1 MNNNQN
7 NQQHNQP
14 LKLKC
19 LHKYRDKNSNIIG
32 YGLIDMQ
39 GKTYKISSNDLKQAI
54 KQGRVQVVNLTLTVD
69 NRLIDGASI
78 REHERR
84 EPHNLGGKNQIPQ
97 KQNQKSNQQ
106 TQVRQV
112 EKIQDPK
119 QSPRERLV
127 YQSIDPQD
135 QVKRI
140 KRVIIE
146 IIKRY
151 MSNNYT
157 IILDR
162 RYNTINFHSE
172 DIADLKL
179 IGPNGQ
185 KLQDS
190 DKQQLAK
197 FNMLYKN
204 FIELQLKINKCR
216 GTFKLTSV
224 ISEIA
229 KKEKQRGYII
239 GYVYGNRLQIIGR
252 DKDIVT
258 RAYAKAITTKFNRE
272 ASNQSDRLEISS
284 QDILNAVLREASGES
299 IEPPESS
306 EDMIRKQ
313 WINHKLF
320 MSLLKADTSEAIKQ
334 RKERD
339 DLKRRR
345 QEIKDMEE
353 DEEDIDESDEEDI
366 DDEE

>member
-32 YGLIDMQ
+32 YGLIDIQ
-39 GKTYKISSNDLKQAI
+39 GKTYKVSSNDLKQAI

-78 REHERR
+78 KDHEIK
-84 EPHNLGGKNQIPQ
+84 EPGHI
-97 KQNQKSNQQ
+97 KQNQKSNQPSRP
-106 TQVRQV
+106 VQV

-119 QSPRERLV
+119 QSPRERSRQSPV
-127 YQSIDPQD
+127 YQSIDPKD

-151 MSNNYT
+151 MGNNYT

-162 RYNTINFHSE
+162 RYNTVNFHSE

-258 RAYAKAITTKFNRE
+258 RAYAKAITTKFNKE
-272 ASNQSDRLEISS
+272 ASSEDKLEISR
-284 QDILNAVLREASGES
+284 QDILEDGLREASGES

-313 WINHKLF
+313 WINHTLF
-320 MSLLKADTSEAIKQ
+320 MSLLKADTSEVIKQ
-334 RKERD
+334 RKERGFY
-339 DLKRRR
+339 
-345 QEIKDMEE
+345 EIKSRIKQEEQDESE
-353 DEEDIDESDEEDI
+353 DEDNFDDEEDI